1 MKLSKFAI
9 ITHVAHIHQNSE
21 YLGYAPYIGEMNI
34 WLKYT
39 NEVVIVAPLKKGNP
53 TAIDAAYDHKK
64 IQFRKVPDFN
74 FTNFSNLIKS
84 IFKLPKIVFQIFS
97 AMREADHI
105 HLRCPGNMGLIGCL
119 LQILFPCKIKT
130 AKYAGNWDPKSK
142 QPLTYRFQKYILAN
156 TFLTRNMKVLVYGE
170 WPDQSK
176 NIKSFFTASYSD
188 LEKQQV
194 LKINLSEAISF
205 VFAGT
210 LTKGKNPLYAVEV
223 IKELAKKGYNVTLN
237 IFGEGLEGN
246 NIEKFILTNHLE
258 SIVFLHG
265 NQSREILKGAYK
277 KCHFVILPSQSEGWP
292 KAIAEGMFW
301 GCVPVATR
309 ISCVPFMLD
318 FGKRGILLDMDIQSD
333 INQLINI
340 LDNENSFLA
349 KSKLA
354 SEWSQIYTTDLFDKE
369 IKMLL
374 QQ

>member
-1 MKLSKFAI
+1 MKFAI
-9 ITHVAHIHQNSE
+9 ITHVSHIEQAGQFF
-21 YLGYAPYIGEMNI
+21 GYSPYVYEMNI

-39 NEVVIVAPLKKGNP
+39 DEVVIVARLKKGNP
-53 TAIDAAYDHKK
+53 TAIDAAYEHGK

-74 FTNFSNLIKS
+74 FTNFRNIIKS
-84 IFKLPKIVFQIFS
+84 IFKLPKIVFQIFA

-119 LQILFPCKIKT
+119 LQILFPGKIKT

-194 LKINLSEAISF
+194 SKINLSEAISF

-210 LTKGKNPLYAVEV
+210 LTKGKNPLYAVKL
-223 IKELAKKGYNVTLN
+223 IHQLYKKGYNVTLD
-237 IFGEGLEGN
+237 IFGEGLERN
-246 NIEKFILTNHLE
+246 NIEGYIGNHNLE

-265 NQSREILKGAYK
+265 NQSREMLKEAYRK
-277 KCHFVILPSQSEGWP
+277 SHFVILPSKSEGWP

-309 ISCVPFMLD
+309 ISCVPFMLG

-340 LDNENSFLA
+340 LDNKNSFLA

-354 SEWSQIYTTDLFDKE
+354 SEWSQIYTTDLFEKE